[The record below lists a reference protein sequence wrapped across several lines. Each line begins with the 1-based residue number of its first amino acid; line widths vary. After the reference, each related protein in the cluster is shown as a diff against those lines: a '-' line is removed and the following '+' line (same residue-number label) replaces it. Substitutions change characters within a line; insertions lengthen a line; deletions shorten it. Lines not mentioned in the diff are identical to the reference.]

1 MANPSVLRFG
11 LFWSGFGVRFH
22 LVVPRWKE
30 KTCTKAGSKL
40 QIAGTH
46 QASLD
51 IIFRIFKGLAKNI
64 FHHAGQMSCL
74 ISAVVFCVVF
84 PMCCSVSNSMQL
96 RANQLNSTS

>member
-1 MANPSVLRFG
+1 M
-11 LFWSGFGVRFH
+11 RFH
-22 LVVPRWKE
+22 VVVPRWKE

-51 IIFRIFKGLAKNI
+51 IIVWIFKSLAKNI
-64 FHHAGQMSCL
+64 FHHAGQMSCI

-84 PMCCSVSNSMQL
+84 PMFCSVLNIMQL
-96 RANQLNSTS
+96 RAKIS